1 MTGWREHA
9 VLIRRRQLRFNEGGF
24 NVVGGGGVDEE
35 YLIHGLTIKISH
47 D

>member
-1 MTGWREHA
+1 MTGCTEHA

-24 NVVGGGGVDEE
+24 NEVGGGGVGPR
-35 YLIHGLTIKISH
+35 YLIRRLTVKISH